1 MNFQRTRTSTLLVLT
16 IVSIASSNIAAAQ
29 DTSAKPY
36 IFDIY
41 DQFVISNA
49 AAKACS
55 PPDAQS
61 KARHDANFATVTT
74 HVRNTLMSVRYKK
87 SPAEINQLLAVLIA
101 LLVREVS
108 EKIAKIG
115 CNNADVQTITRR
127 YNAQV
132 NWQPPRS

>member
-1 MNFQRTRTSTLLVLT
+1 MSSHIYRLILIIFF
-16 IVSIASSNIAAAQ
+16 ASSSATASAQ
-29 DTSAKPY
+29 DADKKPY

-55 PPDAQS
+55 PPDRQS
-61 KARHDANFATVTT
+61 EARHDANFATVTT
-74 HVRNTLMSVRYKK
+74 HVRRTLMSDRYKK
-87 SPAEINQLLAVLIA
+87 SPAEIDKLLSGRRAILDK
-101 LLVREVS
+101 EVS
-108 EKIAKIG
+108 DKISQLG
-115 CNNADVQTITRR
+115 CNNTDVQTITRR

>member
-1 MNFQRTRTSTLLVLT
+1 MNFHIYHLAFI
-16 IVSIASSNIAAAQ
+16 IVVALSSATASAQ
-29 DTSAKPY
+29 DAGKNPY

-55 PPDAQS
+55 PPDRQS
-61 KARHDANFATVTT
+61 EARHDANFATVTT
-74 HVRNTLMSVRYKK
+74 HVRRTLMSDRYKK
-87 SPAEINQLLAVLIA
+87 SSVEIDKFLSGRRAILDK
-101 LLVREVS
+101 EVS
-108 EKIAKIG
+108 DKVSQLG
-115 CNNADVQTITRR
+115 CNNTDVQTITRR